1 VEVRASTVVE
11 GLVAARPLGR
21 SGDGDAMDVVD
32 VAVSNNLR
40 QS

>member
-21 SGDGDAMDVVD
+21 SGGDAMDVVN